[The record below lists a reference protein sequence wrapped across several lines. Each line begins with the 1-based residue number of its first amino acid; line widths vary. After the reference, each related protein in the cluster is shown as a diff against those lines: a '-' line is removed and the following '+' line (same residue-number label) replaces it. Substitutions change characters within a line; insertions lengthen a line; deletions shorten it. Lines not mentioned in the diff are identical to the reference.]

1 MVPSHPELVRRGPE
15 VTRSRSAASGT
26 LGLVIHLIGLPHTS
40 LDEDVYST
48 CAFTTKAARWTK
60 ILGLLDRDVTAYWG
74 GGSNTVDCEVVE
86 LLSEEERIKFFGDD
100 VGQRLPDIE
109 WTLEKDYWAVF
120 MYRAVREVKKR
131 IQPGD
136 IVAIWMGALMNQAIA
151 AFGPEHAIIEPAVG
165 YEGIASGTFACFESY
180 AWMHHRYGAYQINDG
195 RAFDTV
201 IPNFVRAE
209 QFHTGED
216 QGYALY
222 AGRIIKRKG
231 VEVAADIAE
240 RAGLPLFVMGAG
252 CQSFEDNVL
261 TATDGTIIKPVDK
274 YIGIA
279 APLQRADVM
288 SHASVMI
295 VPTLYIEPFG
305 TVHVESMASGVPVV
319 AVDYGVFTETIREGV
334 DGYRYRTPAQGA
346 EQVEIAPGL
355 RGKAL
360 RDRTLAR
367 FSLEAV
373 APRFDEWLWRVESV
387 HNGMDGWNAQTYWPS
402 PVPEL
407 ATPPKG

>member
-1 MVPSHPELVRRGPE
+1 M
-15 VTRSRSAASGT
+15 
-26 LGLVIHLIGLPHTS
+26 IHLIGLPHTS
-40 LDEDVYST
+40 LDENTYST
-48 CAFTTKAARWTK
+48 CAFTTKAARWTRVLK
-60 ILGLLDRDVTAYWG
+60 LINRDVTCYWG
-74 GGSNTVDCEVVE
+74 GGSVTVDCEVVE

-100 VGQRLPDIE
+100 VGNRLPDIE

-136 IVAIWMGALMNQAIA
+136 TVAIWMGALMNQAIQ
-151 AFGPEHAIIEPAVG
+151 AFGKDHNIIEPAVG
-165 YEGIASGTFACFESY
+165 YEGIANGTFACFESY

-209 QFHTGED
+209 DFKTGKDE
-216 QGYALY
+216 GYALY

-240 RAGLPLFVMGAG
+240 RAGIPLVVMGAG
-252 CQSFEDNVL
+252 CKTFEDGVL
-261 TATDGTIIKPVDK
+261 TATDGTVIKPVER
-274 YIGIA
+274 YEGIA
-279 APLQRADVM
+279 KPMRRADVM

-305 TVHVESMASGVPVV
+305 TVHIESMASGVPVV
-319 AVDYGVFTETIREGV
+319 AVDYGVFTETITPGV

-346 EQVEIAPGL
+346 KQVPWTSVL
-355 RGKAL
+355 RGKEL
-360 RDRTLAR
+360 RQRTLDR

-373 APRFDEWLWRVESV
+373 APRFDEWLWRLDSV
-387 HNGMDGWNAQTYWPS
+387 RNGMDGWNAPGYLT
-402 PVPEL
+402 PVS
-407 ATPPKG
+407 A